1 VTRPAPFIL
10 ALFLLLANGIP
21 AQDAKEF
28 YLQLRHDQTVIGPF
42 VYKPGE
48 IIEFQGARFQIGKTG
63 PWKGRESFSV
73 ISDKTRKLYG
83 PFVYER
89 GREVRLGPFAFEISD
104 PKAQIIQIVLPGPR
118 RELSLAEVEVFSGG
132 TNVALRGVY
141 KTEAGSSTGDGNV
154 AARALDGD
162 TNGHYNAGSLAHV
175 PWRDTPKWYVDLKRA
190 YPIDKI
196 VVWSRTDCCSNRL
209 EGFVLN
215 VLDKDQKLLWTMT
228 RDKTK
233 PIETSME
240 IIPFR

>member
-1 VTRPAPFIL
+1 M
-10 ALFLLLANGIP
+10 FLLLANGIP

-132 TNVALRGVY
+132 ENVALRKAY

-154 AARALDGD
+154 AGRAIDGN
-162 TNGHYNAGSLAHV
+162 THGHLAHLAHV
-175 PWRDTPKWYVDLKRA
+175 PWRNSPMWYVDLKRA
-190 YPIDKI
+190 YPVDKI
-196 VVWSRTDCCSNRL
+196 VIWSRTDCCGNRL

-215 VLDKDQKLLWTMT
+215 VLDKDEKLLWTMT
-228 RDKTK
+228 RDK
-233 PIETSME
+233 PIETHME